1 MWANFDGKAYDREQ
15 FRARIGALAW
25 NKGWVPDGITLHN
38 TAAPTLAQWA
48 ETGPSH
54 DARIRNLQRYYEQ
67 EKGWHSGPHLFISRD
82 WINGF
87 SNILRPGV
95 HSRCYNKTRI
105 GIEMVGDFAKE
116 PFDAGDGSKVRDNSV
131 FAVAVLNLKLGFK
144 AEGIVFHKDCHL
156 DDHDCPG
163 KLVVKSE
170 FIRRVNEKMREL
182 DGMPIITPVPRSD
195 VKPTP
200 IEATPGTVLI
210 DGLNMRSGPTTQSI
224 IVGTKH
230 IGDKVNIIGEAAN
243 GPTKWYQVEGGWVA
257 ARYISKGPGVV
268 PDGPLDDW
276 QEDIYATCFGGPEER
291 DYPMPSAYGG
301 RVHENALEC
310 SLSHRF
316 EGTRPLIEVRDRAT
330 KETVICKIN
339 DVGPWNTRD
348 AYWEEGRGGT
358 SMENDGRPD
367 AEWQFKN
374 KVRAQNGRVPSNP
387 AGIDLTPGVFRALNR
402 NPKIGN
408 FQVDWRFRKAA

>member
-1 MWANFDGKAYDREQ
+1 MWADFDGRAYSPEE
-15 FRARIGALAW
+15 FRARINGLTW

-67 EKGWHSGPHLFISRD
+67 EKGWHSGPHLFNSRD

-116 PFDAGDGSKVRDNSV
+116 PFDSGDGAKVRDISV
-131 FAVAVLNLKLGFK
+131 FACAVLNLKHGWQP
-144 AEGIVFHKDCHL
+144 EGLVFHKDCHL

-170 FIRRVNEKMREL
+170 FVRRVREKMQEL
-182 DGMPIITPVPRSD
+182 QGKPIIAPEPPGNI
-195 VKPTP
+195 KPTQ
-200 IEATPGTVLI
+200 IESISARVLI
-210 DGLNMRSGPTTQSI
+210 DGLNMRSGPSVQHL

-230 IGDKVNIIGEAAN
+230 VGDEVKIIGEAMN
-243 GPTKWYQVEGGWVA
+243 GSTKWYQVEGGWLA
-257 ARYISKGPGVV
+257 ARYVAKGV
-268 PDGPLDDW
+268 PPAGPLDDW
-276 QEDIYATCFGGPEER
+276 QTDIYATCFGGPEEP

-301 RVHENALEC
+301 RVHENNLEC

-316 EGTRPLIEVRDRAT
+316 EGTRPLVEVRDRGNGKTA
-330 KETVICKIN
+330 ICKIN

-348 AYWEEGRGGT
+348 AFWEEGDGGT
-358 SMENDGRPD
+358 TQDTDGRPD

-387 AGIDLTPGVFRALNR
+387 AGIDLTPGVFRALDR
-402 NPKIGN
+402 NPKTGN
-408 FQVDWRFRKAA
+408 IQVDFRFLPAAA